1 MDEKIFN
8 LRRYYFS
15 FLYLS
20 FIYVA
25 VLIIV
30 IGKGVKPVEIT
41 DVEGIIL
48 GGLGIIPAVIII
60 LRKIRYIYEKNV
72 YIKLLLLGQIP
83 LVVGTFFSILKSNYV
98 YFFVE
103 YPLFLLTYILLLPT
117 RKAVKNERA

>member
-25 VLIIV
+25 VLIMV
-30 IGKGVKPVEIT
+30 IGKGVKPVQIT
-41 DVEGIIL
+41 DIEGIIL
-48 GGLGIIPAVIII
+48 GSVGIVPAVIII
-60 LRKIRYIYEKNV
+60 LRKIRYIYEKSV

-83 LVVGTFFSILKSNYV
+83 LVAGTFFSIFKSNYV

-117 RKAVKNERA
+117 RKAVKDERA